1 MKSVI
6 LRIDRVITPICLWAA
21 CGLLVIASGLGVFQ
35 VITRF
40 VFEQPSTWTEEI
52 LRRLLIWMV
61 FLGIVP
67 AFRSGALVSVD
78 LMLRLSKGVWLKV
91 VRTVIALITL
101 IFLCT
106 LAYVGFD
113 LVSRVRFQTFSSIEW
128 LSMGWAYLA
137 VPFGAMCSAVAV
149 LAALYDYQNTELET
163 AQ

>member
-1 MKSVI
+1 MKTII
-6 LRIDRVITPICLWAA
+6 LRLDRLITPTCMWLA
-21 CGLLVIASGLGVFQ
+21 CALLCIVSALGLFQ

-40 VFEQPSTWTEEI
+40 VFEQPSTWTEEV

-67 AFRSGALVSVD
+67 AFRQGALVSVD
-78 LMLRLSKGVWLKV
+78 LMLRLSKGKWLLA
-91 VRTVIALITL
+91 VRWIIAIVTL
-101 IFLCT
+101 IFLAV

-113 LVSRVRFQTFSSIEW
+113 LAWRVRLQTFSAVEW
-128 LSMGWAYLA
+128 LSMGWAYLS
-137 VPFGAMCSAVAV
+137 VPVGALCAIVAA